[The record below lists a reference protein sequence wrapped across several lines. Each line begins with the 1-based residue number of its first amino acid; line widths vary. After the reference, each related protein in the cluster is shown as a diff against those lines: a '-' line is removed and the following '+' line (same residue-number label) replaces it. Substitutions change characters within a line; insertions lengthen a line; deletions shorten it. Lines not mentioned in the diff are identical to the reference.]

1 MNKIKTCLRGIKNTY
16 TDWTDCV
23 FGSGL
28 FMILIVFSFVAVI
41 LDFLNI
47 W

>member
-1 MNKIKTCLRGIKNTY
+1 MNKIKTCLRGIKNAY
-16 TDWTDCV
+16 NDWVDCV
-23 FGSGL
+23 FGSGV
-28 FMILIVFSFVAVI
+28 FMFLIIFSFVAVI

>member
-16 TDWTDCV
+16 NDWADT

-28 FMILIVFSFVAVI
+28 FMFLIIFSFVVVI